1 MAPES
6 EPETE
11 PVFANRQAAGK
22 RLAGALVAFRD
33 ALPIV
38 LGIPRG
44 GVPVAAEIARWLD
57 AELDVVNAR
66 KLGVPSQPELAMGAL
81 TADGGIYIDDETI
94 ARHHV
99 TAAQLVDAIT
109 RESAEAMT
117 REQRLRGARPPPQI
131 AGRTVIVVDDGL
143 AMGSTMRAAL
153 RALRGQQPD
162 RLVVAV
168 PVGSPE
174 ICDDLKKD
182 ADEVVCFYAPDR
194 FWAVGE
200 FYEDFSAVDEET
212 VRHILHDF
220 DTARAPIPQGTP
232 SPRGPDQRA
241 NP

>member
-6 EPETE
+6 EPESE

-99 TAAQLVDAIT
+99 TAAQLAAAIT
-109 RESAEAMT
+109 RESEEAKT
-117 REQRLRGARPPPQI
+117 REQRFRGARPPRQI

-153 RALRGQQPD
+153 RALRGQHPD

-174 ICDDLKKD
+174 ICDALKKD
-182 ADEVVCFYAPDR
+182 ADEVVCFYAPER

-232 SPRGPDQRA
+232 SPRSPDQRA